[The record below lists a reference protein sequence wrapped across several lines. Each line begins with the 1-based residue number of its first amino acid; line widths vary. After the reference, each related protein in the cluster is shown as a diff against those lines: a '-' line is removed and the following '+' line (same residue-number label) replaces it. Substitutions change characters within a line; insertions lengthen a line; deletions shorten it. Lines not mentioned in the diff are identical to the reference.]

1 MALSK
6 QKISLPLAQG
16 LDTKTDD
23 QQKNIGTLDRLE
35 NVVFDSLKELKKR
48 NGYEKVPNKLI
59 DGTEI
64 TAGKSL
70 SKFNDKEL
78 CLLTETNFYSY
89 SQTIEKWTN
98 KGSLYSAF
106 PTSEAVVRNSRQQ
119 KNIDA
124 LSQENLNVYVYEDK
138 NGVYCT
144 IKDNDTQNVLLSNF
158 LIAAGAVKPKVATI
172 NNSVHVTYIVGNDI
186 RYRKIN
192 LLNPTVVEAEQ
203 TVVSDVDPT
212 DQHYDA
218 KGYTDRIIIGYNSST
233 IITIIGILSDGT
245 LTSAIGITGE
255 TAEGGIAIE
264 QDSLERVLITYSD
277 NTDVKFAIAPL
288 NLGGLILSPVVIE
301 NIADVVNV
309 TTIEESVNN
318 YKTFYEITDTNEKN
332 YYIKKNTVDI
342 SGTVGTSE
350 VVIRSVGLAS
360 KAFKYNDNIYINT
373 LHYSTLQS
381 TYFISDENGV
391 IVSQISP
398 LEGGDFFSENGL
410 PKVTEQV
417 DGNFLITTQIKGRT
431 ITDEGTF
438 FSLLGVNS
446 TVLDFEI
453 SNPYQNSELSN
464 NLHISGGILRAY
476 DGSVITEH
484 GFLVFPEDL
493 TAGSTATS
501 GGVLSDGEYQYAAVY
516 SWTDA
521 FGKIHR
527 SAPSIGFSVT
537 LSGGGSAQTQE
548 IIVPTLRLTEKENVV
563 IELYRTEANG
573 DIFYKITDV
582 TSPILNDP
590 TTNSV
595 TITDDSVSDTDLIS
609 NEILYTTGGFL
620 DNIKAPSSKL
630 IESFNDRI
638 FLAGLEDKNKI
649 VFSKITESGEPVE
662 FNDSLFKTVNAEG
675 GGISA
680 LGVLDNKL
688 IIFKSDSIFYM
699 SGDGPNDLGEQDTYI
714 EPERISSEIGCT
726 EPNSIVLTPAGL
738 MFKSR
743 KGIYLLTTSL
753 QIAYVGA
760 AVEEFNDLIITSS
773 DVVPEDNQVRFI
785 TTNGNCLVYN
795 YFTQQWATF
804 DNHRGLSSVVVK

>member
-301 NIADVVNV
+301 NIANVVNV

-318 YKTFYEITDTNEKN
+318 YKTFYEITDANEKN

-373 LHYSTLQS
+373 LHSSTLQS

-493 TAGSTATS
+493 TAGTTA
-501 GGVLSDGEYQYAAVY
+501 
-516 SWTDA
+516 
-521 FGKIHR
+521 
-527 SAPSIGFSVT
+527 
-537 LSGGGSAQTQE
+537 
-548 IIVPTLRLTEKENVV
+548 VV
-563 IELYRTEANG
+563 R
-573 DIFYKITDV
+573 
-582 TSPILNDP
+582 
-590 TTNSV
+590 
-595 TITDDSVSDTDLIS
+595 
-609 NEILYTTGGFL
+609 
-620 DNIKAPSSKL
+620 
-630 IESFNDRI
+630 
-638 FLAGLEDKNKI
+638 
-649 VFSKITESGEPVE
+649 
-662 FNDSLFKTVNAEG
+662 
-675 GGISA
+675 
-680 LGVLDNKL
+680 
-688 IIFKSDSIFYM
+688 
-699 SGDGPNDLGEQDTYI
+699 
-714 EPERISSEIGCT
+714 
-726 EPNSIVLTPAGL
+726 
-738 MFKSR
+738 
-743 KGIYLLTTSL
+743 
-753 QIAYVGA
+753 
-760 AVEEFNDLIITSS
+760 EEF
-773 DVVPEDNQVRFI
+773 
-785 TTNGNCLVYN
+785 
-795 YFTQQWATF
+795 
-804 DNHRGLSSVVVK
+804 